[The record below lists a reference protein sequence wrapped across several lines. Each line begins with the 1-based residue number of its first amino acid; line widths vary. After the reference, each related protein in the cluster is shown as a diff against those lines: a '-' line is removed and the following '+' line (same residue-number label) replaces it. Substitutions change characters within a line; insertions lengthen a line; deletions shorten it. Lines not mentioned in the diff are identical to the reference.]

1 MKTSHRLTKDLVL
14 KPRPRPKL
22 DVRDMEAMFAAPTI
36 EPVRIQW
43 PSEQQLQDVSR
54 KLARISRA
62 GIRSEANGDYFN
74 SGELAYQLQ
83 EIIRATADLFKKSQ
97 RVSQ

>member
-1 MKTSHRLTKDLVL
+1 MPVTDFESLFTATS
-14 KPRPRPKL
+14 P
-22 DVRDMEAMFAAPTI
+22 
-36 EPVRIQW
+36 EPARIQW
-43 PSEQQLQDVSR
+43 PSEQQLQEVSR
-54 KLARISRA
+54 KLTRISRA

-83 EIIRATADLFKKSQ
+83 EIIRATSELFKKSQ

>member
-1 MKTSHRLTKDLVL
+1 MKTSQRLTKTLVR
-14 KPRPRPKL
+14 KPRPKPKL
-22 DVRDMEAMFAAPTI
+22 AAEEMDALFAAPTT

-43 PSEQQLQDVSR
+43 PSEQQLQEVSR
-54 KLARISRA
+54 KLTRISRA
-62 GIRSEANGDYFN
+62 GIRSEAAGDYFN

-83 EIIRATADLFKKSQ
+83 EIIRATSELFKKSQ